1 MDRARIVLTA
11 IPGSWDNS
19 SDPSLALLELLDSDF
34 DSMMVMVEMMA
45 RRMREEAINA
55 YGNITLVSGSFGNF
69 LGVFREFS
77 GNSLGVL
84 KEYFGNILGTL
95 KECFGN
101 FQDNLVGSV
110 RE

>member
-77 GNSLGVL
+77 GNSLGVFREFFGSFEGVFW
-84 KEYFGNILGTL
+84 EYFGNFEGVFW
-95 KECFGN
+95 EFSG
-101 FQDNLVGSV
+101 
-110 RE
+110 